1 MGIII
6 PTVQCISSIVGNT
19 SKKKELDSFCGVL
32 NNLGPASRR
41 GFLATKMLSSQRNY
55 PWRGRIGAK
64 ASMTT
69 LGSP

>member
-6 PTVQCISSIVGNT
+6 PTVQCISFIVGNT

-32 NNLGPASRR
+32 NNLGPASSR

-55 PWRGRIGAK
+55 PRRGRIGAK